1 MDGNGHV
8 CECLPASMCVCVPV
22 CVCVSICGA
31 SEALQVVAELTLQA
45 ELPQKSQLHIAIDP
59 RILLSLH
66 LIGPGDDGGRRGRG
80 RGRAFELKRKLY
92 FN

>member
-1 MDGNGHV
+1 MV
-8 CECLPASMCVCVPV
+8 MCVSVFQQVMYVCVPV
-22 CVCVSICGA
+22 CVYVCVSICGA
-31 SEALQVVAELTLQA
+31 SEALQVVAQLTLQA

-80 RGRAFELKRKLY
+80 RGRATELKRKLY

>member
-1 MDGNGHV
+1 MV
-8 CECLPASMCVCVPV
+8 MCVSVFQQVCVYV
-22 CVCVSICGA
+22 CLCVYVCVSICGA

>member
-1 MDGNGHV
+1 
-8 CECLPASMCVCVPV
+8 MCVCLCACV
-22 CVCVSICGA
+22 CVCVFICGA

-66 LIGPGDDGGRRGRG
+66 LIGSGNDGGCRGRG
-80 RGRAFELKRKLY
+80 RGRGTELKRKLY

>member
-1 MDGNGHV
+1 MSV
-8 CECLPASMCVCVPV
+8 CLCVY
-22 CVCVSICGA
+22 VCVSICGA

-80 RGRAFELKRKLY
+80 RGRATELKRKLY